1 MLYVLFVAKWYSQ
14 ILGIH
19 PNTHRQHL
27 SHIYAIFGQQ
37 LNVIY
42 DVQKRIKTAYKYML
56 MYTMIM

>member
-1 MLYVLFVAKWYSQ
+1 M
-14 ILGIH
+14 ILSDVG
-19 PNTHRQHL
+19 NTPPPHL

-42 DVQKRIKTAYKYML
+42 DVQKRRKIAYKYMYML